1 MVILKV
7 IRYIFLSIGLIGAI
21 GFFLAIIA
29 SLVSLSQKK
38 KRGLLIHSN
47 LSVLAFVIMIFAGAI
62 SFGIGSKLDS
72 RNLDIEALPN
82 IKVESSSLVGGQWDK
97 EIGKDAGSNLSPDL
111 KWESV
116 DGCSQYAIVMIDHDA
131 REFLHWV
138 CFTDKTSLK
147 LGEYDE
153 DTGYIGP
160 YPPAKHNYEIYV
172 IAMESECEDISYRL
186 NENGAN
192 LIWMIE
198 EMDNNSN
205 ARGHNVKAM
214 GSIKGSYNPPK
225 YIK

>member
-1 MVILKV
+1 MVILNV
-7 IRYIFLSIGLIGAI
+7 IRYIFFSIGLIGAI
-21 GFFLAIIA
+21 CFVFAIIA

-38 KRGLLIHSN
+38 KRGVLIHSN
-47 LSVLAFVIMIFAGAI
+47 LSVLGFVIMIFAGAI

-82 IKVESSSLVGGQWDK
+82 IKVESSSLVGGQWDM

-111 KWESV
+111 KWEAV

-172 IAMESECEDISYRL
+172 IAMESECSDISYRL

-205 ARGHNVKAM
+205 ALGHNVKAM